1 MKASFKGGLRTMTP
15 NLHAK
20 DRENFL
26 ALATASVLTI
36 SVLPF
41 TAYAY

>member
-1 MKASFKGGLRTMTP
+1 MKASFKGGLKTMTP

-20 DRENFL
+20 GRKNFL
-26 ALATASVLTI
+26 ALATASVSTI
-36 SVLPF
+36 FVLLF